1 MFSPGEL
8 AKHTGG
14 KLLNRENRAIKGFS
28 IDTRTLSEGD
38 FFVPVAG
45 TETDG
50 HYFLREAFNE
60 GASGAFVRSED
71 YLEEDFANIV
81 LVEDTEKALLDA
93 ASSYR
98 NQFDIPIVGIT
109 GSWGKTTTKE
119 LLHSI
124 LSLTGSVHKSPGNY
138 NTEYGLPL
146 ALLEMDEISDYGV
159 FELGL
164 QYPGDV
170 GKLSEILSPTHGIIT
185 GAGKVHLEHFQ
196 DVGEIVEEKLKLTE
210 GMDPGSTLIVNG
222 DVAPLTRK
230 AAQKKRYN
238 LIRYGL
244 NSPNNTYLAGN
255 LTLGELAGL
264 SFSLFKKT
272 GSGEKSKTNSLCRL
286 ESGLH
291 SRANAYNVLAS
302 ASLAREM
309 GISLKKIKKGAKI
322 EPIDQRL
329 NLVDF
334 SGGTVIDDTY
344 NANPAAT
351 RNALEFI
358 SELDMSGDKFFVFG
372 DMMELGNEA
381 PRCHRDLAYYVQSA
395 GVKRLL
401 GLGKFSK
408 KLVFELSTG
417 LTGGPT
423 GADWFNSREALKER
437 LGTLIQGR
445 DNAVLVKGSR
455 DMEMEEFV
463 SFLRDDYFS
472 SVE

>member
-8 AKHTGG
+8 AKHTEG
-14 KLLNRENRAIKGFS
+14 KLLNQENRAIEGFS

-38 FFVPVAG
+38 FFVPVSG
-45 TETDG
+45 SETDG

-60 GASGAFVRSED
+60 GASGAFVRSEE
-71 YLEEDFANIV
+71 YLDEDFANIV

-98 NQFDIPIVGIT
+98 TQFDIPIVGIT

-146 ALLEMDEISDYGV
+146 ALLEMDETSDYGV

-170 GKLSEILSPTHGIIT
+170 GKLSEVLSPTHGVIT

-196 DVGEIVEEKLKLTE
+196 DVGEIVEEKLQLTE

-222 DVAPLTRK
+222 DVGPLTRK
-230 AAQKKRYN
+230 AAQKKGYD
-238 LIRYGL
+238 LIKYGV
-244 NSPNNTYLAGN
+244 NSPKNTYLAGN
-255 LTLGELAGL
+255 LTLGELTGL
-264 SFSLFKKT
+264 SFSLIRKT
-272 GSGEKSKTNSLCRL
+272 GYGEKSNTNSLCRL

-291 SRANAYNVLAS
+291 SRANVYNVLAS
-302 ASLAREM
+302 GSLALEM
-309 GISLKKIKKGAKI
+309 GTRLEKIRKGVKI
-322 EPIDQRL
+322 EPIEQRL
-329 NLVDF
+329 SLVCF

-351 RNALEFI
+351 RNALEFL
-358 SELDMSGDKFFVFG
+358 SELDVSGDKFFVFG

-381 PRCHRDLAYYVQSA
+381 PRCHKDLASYVQSA

-401 GLGKFSK
+401 GLGKFTK
-408 KLVFELSTG
+408 KLVFEINTG
-417 LTGGPT
+417 VTGGPT

-463 SFLRDDYFS
+463 SFLRDGFVN
-472 SVE
+472 SVD